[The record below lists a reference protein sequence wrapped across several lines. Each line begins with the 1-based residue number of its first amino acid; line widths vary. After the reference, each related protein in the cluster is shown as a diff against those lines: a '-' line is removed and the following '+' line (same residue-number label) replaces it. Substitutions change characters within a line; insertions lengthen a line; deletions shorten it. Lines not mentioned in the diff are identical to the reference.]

1 VREHKHYPI
10 GTRLEMIFMPDDPDP
25 IPTGARGT
33 VIGGDERV
41 DQVGLSR
48 GTTVDPLNLIPS
60 RDRFRVIQ

>member
-41 DQVGLSR
+41 DQVGLSPWDDGR
-48 GTTVDPLNLIPS
+48 SLNLIPS